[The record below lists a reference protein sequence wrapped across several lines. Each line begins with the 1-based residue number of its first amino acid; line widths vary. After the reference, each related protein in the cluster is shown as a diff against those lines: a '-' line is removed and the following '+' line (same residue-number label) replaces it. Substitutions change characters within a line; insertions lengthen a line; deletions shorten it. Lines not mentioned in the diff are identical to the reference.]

1 MFGLSIF
8 VVSFTPSIF
17 PFFMIV
23 LKALGDK
30 KVIVLK
36 EMQMNL
42 RHLRCLYCTQ
52 QPLTSISFIS
62 DDTEHA
68 RVKSVLMNDRGNP
81 APLVK
86 TIIN

>member
-1 MFGLSIF
+1 MIYGLSIF

-36 EMQMNL
+36 EMQMNFL
-42 RHLRCLYCTQ
+42 DAETFTMFVLHSAAADINQLY
-52 QPLTSISFIS
+52 L
-62 DDTEHA
+62 
-68 RVKSVLMNDRGNP
+68 
-81 APLVK
+81 
-86 TIIN
+86 